1 MRERC
6 VLYARISFDR
16 AGEQIAVQRQLHELR
31 ELAERRDFE
40 VVAEAVDNDI
50 SAMNGDR
57 RPGFEQVWELVRGGR
72 VDHVLVWQTS
82 RLMRSRSDRAQVI
95 AEFGQHRVD
104 IIAAKGPSLD
114 LRTAYGRGTA
124 DLMTA
129 FDSLESEVKAERV
142 AAAISDLARRGKAW
156 GFCPYGW
163 DRTGRGARAE
173 QVVNPHEAAI
183 VAELVDRL
191 LGGESLNELYRDMN
205 KRGEPTPARA
215 LWEKLPAAVRDQRKE
230 KGRKEPPHA
239 WAKSTIRTLVARDCN
254 AGIRARGAEDSVQMG
269 DWPPIVDREKHERVL
284 ALLSAPERRSH
295 SGPRPGARKHLLTHG
310 LGKCGVCGDLLR
322 VAQRTG
328 RKTNP
333 HIYMCRGRGCT
344 GRVQSK
350 VDAFVADVVI
360 ERLAQ
365 PDALDWLIGDDE
377 AAQRAAAR
385 VEDVQRRLDEAADSY
400 ADDKITARQLERIT
414 ARLTPELEEARR
426 ERDAAVR
433 SLDFEVLRPL
443 AGDEAAARWA
453 AMPVSSRRAVL
464 ETLGVEVTLLP
475 RKLNGPGFEYD
486 TVRITWRRE
495 PA

>member
-1 MRERC
+1 MERC

-16 AGEQIAVQRQLHELR
+16 AGEQIGVQRQLRALR
-31 ELAERRDFE
+31 QLAERQDYD

-50 SAMNGDR
+50 SAMNGAR

-95 AEFGQHRVD
+95 AEFGEHRVD

-142 AAAISDLARRGKAW
+142 AAAIGDLARRGKSW

-163 DRTGRGARAE
+163 DRTGRGIHAK
-173 QVVNPHEAAI
+173 QTPNPHEAAI
-183 VAELVDRL
+183 IAELVDRL
-191 LGGESLNELYRDMN
+191 LAGESLNELYRDMN
-205 KRGEPTPARA
+205 ARGEPAPARS
-215 LWEKLPAAVRDQRKE
+215 LWDKLPEEVQEQRRA
-230 KGRKEPPHA
+230 KGRKVPPHA
-239 WAKSTIRTLVARDCN
+239 WAKSTVRTLVVRDCN
-254 AGIRARGAEDSVQMG
+254 AGIRTRGADGAVQLG
-269 DWPPIVDREKHERVL
+269 DWDPIVDREKHERVL

-295 SGPRPGARKHLLTHG
+295 SGPRPGARRHLLTNG
-310 LGKCGVCGDLLR
+310 IGKCGVCGDLLR

-377 AAQRAAAR
+377 AAQRAAGR
-385 VEDVQRRLDEAADSY
+385 VEALQRRLDDAADSY
-400 ADDKITARQLERIT
+400 ADDKINARQLERIT
-414 ARLTPELEEARR
+414 ARLMPELEEARR

-443 AGDEAAARWA
+443 AGDEAVARWE

-464 ETLGVEVTLLP
+464 ATLGVEVTLLP

-486 TVRITWRRE
+486 TVKITWRRE
-495 PA
+495 PS

>member
-1 MRERC
+1 MRERA
-6 VLYARISFDR
+6 VLYARISHDP
-16 AGEQIAVQRQLHELR
+16 AGQRIGVQRQLHELR
-31 ELAERRDFE
+31 ELAERRDYE

-50 SAMNGDR
+50 SAMNGDL

-95 AEFGQHRVD
+95 AEFGEHRVD

-142 AAAISDLARRGKAW
+142 AAAIGDLARRGKAW
-156 GFCPYGW
+156 GYCPYGW
-163 DRTGRGARAE
+163 DRIGRGVHAE
-173 QVVNPHEAAI
+173 QVVNPCEAAI

-191 LGGESLNELYRDMN
+191 LGGESLNEMHRDLN
-205 KRGEPTPARA
+205 RRGVPAPGYA
-215 LWEKLPAAVRDQRKE
+215 VWMKLPAEVREQRVA
-230 KGRKEPPHA
+230 KGRTAPTQS
-239 WAKSTIRTLVARDCN
+239 WAKSTVRTLLLRDAN
-254 AGIRARGAEDSVQMG
+254 AGIRRYGGTEMPG
-269 DWPPIVDREKHERVL
+269 DWPPIVDREKHDRVVK
-284 ALLSAPERRSH
+284 LLSAPERRSH
-295 SGPRPGARKHLLTHG
+295 SGPRPGARRHLLTNG
-310 LGKCGVCGDLLR
+310 IGKCGVCGDLLR
-322 VAQRTG
+322 VARRTG

-344 GRVQSK
+344 GRVQSN
-350 VDAFVADVVI
+350 VDAYVADVVI

-385 VEDVQRRLDEAADSY
+385 VDHIQRRLDDAADAY
-400 ADDKITARQLERIT
+400 ADDKISARQLERIT
-414 ARLTPELEEARR
+414 ARMTPELEEARR

-433 SLDFEVLRPL
+433 SLDLDVLRPL
-443 AGDEAAARWA
+443 AGDEAAARWE
-453 AMPVSSRRAVL
+453 AMPVSAQRAVL

-486 TVRITWRRE
+486 TVKITWRRD
-495 PA
+495 PS